1 MAIDPATLDA
11 PFAALAAFDWGG
23 DASLLAPIDA
33 AVVAAHGDAA
43 LTAELEQRL
52 CNVLGSQAS
61 RAAKQY
67 ACRKLSLIGTAAS
80 VPVLAPL
87 LLDTDESHMARFA
100 LQRIGAPE
108 AAEAVRK
115 ALGNVAGDLKI
126 GMLSSLAARRDLASV
141 PAIAALVTGDSPV
154 AAAAAEALGI
164 IATPEAAAA
173 LVAAEVS
180 GSTAEAVVDARL
192 ACAEAL
198 LAAGRK
204 AEAKAI
210 YQSIAAAVGGAP
222 TTHRGRA
229 VRMACQ
235 RGLFVALG
243 G

>member
-23 DASLLAPIDA
+23 DIKPLAVIDA
-33 AVVAAHGDAA
+33 AVVAAHGDAP
-43 LTAELEQRL
+43 LTGELERRL
-52 CNVLGSQAS
+52 AGVLGSESS

-80 VPVLAPL
+80 VPALADL
-87 LLDTDESHMARFA
+87 LSDKDESHMARFA
-100 LQRIGAPE
+100 LERIAAPE
-108 AAEAVRK
+108 AAEALRK
-115 ALGNVAGDLKI
+115 ALGSVEGDLTI
-126 GMLSSLAARRDLASV
+126 GMLSSLAARRDLASM

-173 LVAAEVS
+173 LAAAKVS
-180 GSTAEAVVDARL
+180 GAAAEAVVDARL
-192 ACAEAL
+192 ACGEAL
-198 LAAGRK
+198 VAAGKK

-210 YQSIAAAVGGAP
+210 YQAISAAVGDSPA
-222 TTHRGRA
+222 THRGRA

-235 RGLFVALG
+235 RGLFAAMG

>member
-1 MAIDPATLDA
+1 MASEHEPLDA

-23 DASLLAPIDA
+23 DPAALAAIDR
-33 AVVAAHGDAA
+33 AVVAAHGDPG
-43 LTAELEQRL
+43 LTADLEQRL
-52 CNVLGSQAS
+52 AGLLGSDAS

-80 VPVLAPL
+80 VPAVAALLA
-87 LLDTDESHMARFA
+87 DKEMSHMARFA
-100 LQRIGAPE
+100 LERYAAPE
-108 AAEAVRK
+108 AGEALRQ
-115 ALGNVAGDLKI
+115 ALGEVAGDLAI
-126 GMLSSLAARRDLASV
+126 GMVASLAARRDTASV

-154 AAAAAEALGI
+154 ACAAAEALGI

-173 LVAAEVS
+173 LAAAQAS
-180 GSTAEAVVDARL
+180 GAAAEAVVDARL

-198 LAAGRK
+198 VAAGKK

-210 YQSIAAAVGGAP
+210 YQALSAAIGDAP

-235 RGLFVALG
+235 RGLFAAMG